1 MGLIL
6 VTPLPGALEALTAE
20 LGGGHARGSQR
31 SRASAWPASPF
42 PLLTGVCSVWFM
54 EALAATEAWLMD
66 TQVVVAV
73 TEVWLEA
80 AIEALAV
87 ATEVWLVAT
96 NA

>member
-6 VTPLPGALEALTAE
+6 VTSLPGALEALTAE

-42 PLLTGVCSVWFM
+42 PLLTRVCSVWFM
-54 EALAATEAWLMD
+54 AATEAWLMD
-66 TQVVVAV
+66 TQVVLAV

-96 NA
+96 NAWS

>member
-1 MGLIL
+1 
-6 VTPLPGALEALTAE
+6 
-20 LGGGHARGSQR
+20 
-31 SRASAWPASPF
+31 
-42 PLLTGVCSVWFM
+42 M

-96 NA
+96 HA